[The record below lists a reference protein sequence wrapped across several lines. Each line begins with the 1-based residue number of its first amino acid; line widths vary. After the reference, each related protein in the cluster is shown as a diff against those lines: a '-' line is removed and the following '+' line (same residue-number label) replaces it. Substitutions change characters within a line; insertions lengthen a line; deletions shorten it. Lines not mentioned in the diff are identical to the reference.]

1 MTLSNRTTKSN
12 PPINKSTLLRI
23 GKVAE
28 ACSISRA
35 YIYQLSKE
43 GKFPKPVSLISGGTS
58 VAWVASEVQS
68 WIDQRIAERDA
79 GGAFNE

>member
-1 MTLSNRTTKSN
+1 MPLSNRTTKSN

-35 YIYQLSKE
+35 YIYQLSKA
-43 GKFPKPVSLISGGTS
+43 GKFPKPVKLIEEGKA
-58 VAWVASEVQS
+58 VAWVAKEIEE
-68 WIDQRIAERDA
+68 WIDSRIAARD
-79 GGAFNE
+79 EEKI